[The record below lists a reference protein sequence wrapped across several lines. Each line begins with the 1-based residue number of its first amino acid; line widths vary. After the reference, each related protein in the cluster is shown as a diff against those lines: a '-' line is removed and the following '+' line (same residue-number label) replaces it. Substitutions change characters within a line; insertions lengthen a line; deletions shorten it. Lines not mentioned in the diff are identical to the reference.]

1 MAEPGPVNCPH
12 PPAPLQTCSDLQL
25 EKREAQ
31 NLYTGYRDGRGGVC
45 VCVRAAEGGE
55 VEGGVCICVF
65 VCRGKRLAARETD
78 FSSLP
83 CLTTFGSSRPG
94 MEPMHPV
101 KVHETLKHS
110 LNHWTTTKSRGTLIL
125 KVKSLDFPVLPESR
139 QGAVGSSKEL

>member
-1 MAEPGPVNCPH
+1 M
-12 PPAPLQTCSDLQL
+12 
-25 EKREAQ
+25 
-31 NLYTGYRDGRGGVC
+31 C
-45 VCVRAAEGGE
+45 VCARVRAAEGGE
-55 VEGGVCICVF
+55 VEGGVCMCVF

>member
-1 MAEPGPVNCPH
+1 MCGVGV
-12 PPAPLQTCSDLQL
+12 QQ
-25 EKREAQ
+25 RV
-31 NLYTGYRDGRGGVC
+31 GRW
-45 VCVRAAEGGE
+45 RA
-55 VEGGVCICVF
+55 VCVF

-110 LNHWTTTKSRGTLIL
+110 LNHWTTTKSRETLIL
-125 KVKSLDFPVLPESR
+125 KMKSLDFTALPESR
-139 QGAVGSSKEL
+139 PGAVASSNELWGGALFPGSSRFTTFRKPASLPAKQTLLRSPVPQRPPVGN